1 MTEILTKDISSI
13 RSITAKANTSA
24 ETFEKLIYYLE
35 SEAQRIGARDIK
47 SVAKDIVAIE
57 LLSNE
62 SKKNLEELELYA
74 NDGDV
79 LEIFKI
85 GEKIKN
91 ALLKIKSL

>member
-13 RSITAKANTSA
+13 GSITAKAATSA
-24 ETFEKLIYYLE
+24 AKFEKLIYYLE

-47 SVAKDIVAIE
+47 SVAKDIVAIK
-57 LLSNE
+57 LLSDE